1 MFWQLLCLRINNNNR
16 GLQVSEIYRLYA
28 VSHSLFAGRARSY
41 LIKQRI
47 PFKELSSGHESFK
60 HEILPLGKKP
70 TIPTLA
76 TPEGAVVRDGA
87 EIIEHF
93 ERVNGYQ
100 SHPSTPKQNIVSL
113 LFDVIGAEGLLR
125 AAMHYRWNFPET
137 NLDFLTE
144 HFMHVQ
150 RDKPGKEEKCERM
163 MDRMRHV
170 AQLWGVNET
179 TMPVVE
185 AHYCDVLDAL
195 QAHFST
201 LPYLLG
207 GKPCIGD
214 YGMIAPLFAHLGRD
228 PYPLKLMQ
236 DRAIKVYRWVERMNR
251 PDQDAPEFFYATDD
265 WLDDDDV
272 PDTLLNVL
280 KVIAEDFVP
289 ETLAQAEVIN
299 AWLASNVPESG
310 APAERMMAPARF
322 DLRGQTI
329 EGVSAPY
336 RFYLLQR
343 VQDAVDALSGEEHE
357 AVLDMLGHCG
367 MRSIVEARLTRRI
380 RFVENEEVWV

>member
-1 MFWQLLCLRINNNNR
+1 M
-16 GLQVSEIYRLYA
+16 SEIYRLYA

-76 TPEGAVVRDGA
+76 TPDGLVVRDGA

-93 ERVNGYQ
+93 ERGSGYQ
-100 SHPSTPKQNIVSL
+100 NHPSTPKQNIVSL

-185 AHYCDVLDAL
+185 AHYCDLLDAL

-265 WLDDDDV
+265 WLADDEI
-272 PDTLLNVL
+272 PDTLLSVL
-280 KVIAEDFVP
+280 KVISEDFVP

-299 AWLASNVPESG
+299 DWLANNVPEPG
-310 APAERMMAPARF
+310 APAERMLAPARF
-322 DLRGQTI
+322 ELRGQTI

-336 RFYLLQR
+336 RFYLLQKLQYFYDTLESEDKAHVVDMFR
-343 VQDAVDALSGEEHE
+343 EAGMDAILS
-357 AVLDMLGHCG
+357 
-367 MRSIVEARLTRRI
+367 ARLTRGI
-380 RFVENEEVWV
+380 RFVDNEERWV